1 MWLWRGVNR
10 VCGVI
15 SVCASLCNYHKDFVF
30 EHSLTTLTYPHTHIL
45 TTLTHTAAVVG
56 FTQETY
62 TAFEG
67 VQGAQEVTVAVLEGT
82 LGTNFSFNVQSRP
95 GGTATGE

>member
-1 MWLWRGVNR
+1 MSFLCVL
-10 VCGVI
+10 C
-15 SVCASLCNYHKDFVF
+15 CAIITRTLYFNTPSP
-30 EHSLTTLTYPHTHIL
+30 HSHTHTLTAL
-45 TTLTHTAAVVG
+45 TKLTHTAAVVG

-67 VQGAQEVTVAVLEGT
+67 VQDAQEVTVAVLEGT